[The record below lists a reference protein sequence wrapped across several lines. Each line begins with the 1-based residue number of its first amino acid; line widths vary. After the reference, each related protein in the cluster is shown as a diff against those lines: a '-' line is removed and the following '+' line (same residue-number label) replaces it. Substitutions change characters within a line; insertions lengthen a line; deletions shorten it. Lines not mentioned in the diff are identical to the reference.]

1 VSACPIV
8 LVGSCAQRVESN
20 ALFESPRVSRVA
32 PDDQELARLGR
43 RLDTGEPI
51 TTVVFDLGA
60 VLIDWDPRHM
70 YRSMF
75 ADDSAMEDFLATVA
89 TPEWNHEQD
98 RGRTL
103 AEATA
108 ILLAKHPEQTELIE
122 AYYGRWDEMLG
133 EPIAGTVEIARQL
146 KARGV
151 RLLALTNWSAET
163 FPRARHRMTFLDEF
177 DGVLVSGTVGLVKPD
192 PAIYHLLV
200 ERHDVDVRRCVF
212 VDDSLRNVQTA
223 AGLGFDAIHFRSPEQ
238 LANELRQRR
247 MLAPLD

>member
-1 VSACPIV
+1 VTSDP
-8 LVGSCAQRVESN
+8 GHR
-20 ALFESPRVSRVA
+20 
-32 PDDQELARLGR
+32 GH
-43 RLDTGEPI
+43 RLDSGAPI

-60 VLIDWDPRHM
+60 VLIDWDPRRM
-70 YRSMF
+70 YRSLF
-75 ADDSAMEDFLATVA
+75 AGEAAMENFLATVT

-108 ILLAKHPEQTELIE
+108 VLLAKHPEHAELIE

-133 EPIAGTVEIARQL
+133 GPIEGTVEIARQL
-146 KARGV
+146 KRSGV

-192 PAIYHLLV
+192 PAIYQLLV
-200 ERHDVDVRRCVF
+200 ERHDVDVKRCVF
-212 VDDSLRNVQTA
+212 IDDSLRNVEA
-223 AGLGFDAIHFRSPEQ
+223 AARLGFDAIHFQSPEQ
-238 LANELRQRR
+238 LANELRKRG

>member
-1 VSACPIV
+1 MTQDPGH
-8 LVGSCAQRVESN
+8 LRHPGH
-20 ALFESPRVSRVA
+20 
-32 PDDQELARLGR
+32 
-43 RLDTGEPI
+43 RLDSGEPI

-75 ADDSAMEDFLATVA
+75 ADEAAMEDFLATVT

-108 ILLAKHPEQTELIE
+108 VLLAQHPEHAELIE

-133 EPIAGTVEIARQL
+133 EPIADTVEIVLQL

-163 FPRARHRMTFLDEF
+163 FPRARHRLTFLDEF
-177 DGVLVSGTVGLVKPD
+177 DGVLVSGAVGLVKPD
-192 PAIYHLLV
+192 PAIYRLLV
-200 ERHDVDVRRCVF
+200 ERHDVDVARCVF
-212 VDDSLRNVQTA
+212 VDDSLRNVEA
-223 AGLGFDAIHFRSPEQ
+223 AAQLGFDAIHFRSPEQ
-238 LANELRQRR
+238 LANELRQRG